1 MSERGMISREFVDK
15 VRASA
20 DIVKV
25 ISGYVSLKK
34 KGDRYWG
41 CCPFHHEKTAS
52 FQVKPDEGFFYCFG
66 CHVGGNAFKFI
77 SLIENINYYEAVK
90 RQAEKLGIPIP
101 TAEQSPQE
109 IARENH
115 LNDLRKIHEMAGSF
129 YHNCLTKTGYGK
141 DGLEYLH
148 GRGITDQI
156 IEEFKLGFA
165 PDAWNKLSTAF
176 LKRDVPAKLLLD
188 GGLGMMRQ
196 GGGVY
201 DRFRNRVMIP
211 IMDERGRIVAF
222 GGRVLGQGEPKYL
235 NSPET
240 AIFNKRKLLFGL
252 DKAKKAIQQEGF
264 ALVVEGYMDAIS
276 VYAAGVHNVVA
287 SLGTAFT
294 QEQCRH
300 IMRYGAELYFCYDS
314 DAAGQNATVRG
325 LSIARSTGAKVK
337 VVSIPDGKD
346 PDEFIRK
353 HGVEAFRELMKKAL
367 PLVDFY
373 IEYVKSK
380 VDISRLEGKL
390 QALNE
395 LMPLL
400 SSIRG
405 DNVER
410 NVYVRKLSSLLDM
423 DESEILNTS
432 SRGMYR
438 RRDNRSSIPVSIDV
452 REDSGENK
460 PRRQVV
466 NQMDDK
472 DGKAARLCIRGVW
485 EDPALL
491 LHLKQMLPI
500 EYMPDWMREVLNAMS
515 ESIAVL
521 GRPQRDD
528 VISRLSESSAEEF
541 SHALVED
548 CFDGDM
554 FELYSKATN
563 FLHGRYLYILFKQ
576 KSQESVEAYSRN
588 DMTEYLRLTKEAAK
602 IKKEMDEYKIDER
615 INFS

>member
-1 MSERGMISREFVDK
+1 MGVKLTEEFVEQ
-15 VRASA
+15 VSA
-20 DIVKV
+20 ETDILSVV
-25 ISGYVSLKK
+25 SSYVPLRR
-34 KGDRYWG
+34 KGNRYWG

-353 HGVEAFRELMKKAL
+353 HGVEAFRELLKKAL

-405 DNVER
+405 DTVER

>member
-1 MSERGMISREFVDK
+1 MGVKLTEEFVEQ
-15 VRASA
+15 VSA
-20 DIVKV
+20 ETDILSVV
-25 ISGYVSLKK
+25 SSYVPLRR
-34 KGDRYWG
+34 KGNRYWG

-90 RQAEKLGIPIP
+90 RQAEKLGIPMP

-353 HGVEAFRELMKKAL
+353 HGVEAFRELLKKAL

>member
-1 MSERGMISREFVDK
+1 MGVKLTEEFVEQ
-15 VRASA
+15 VSA
-20 DIVKV
+20 ETDILSVV
-25 ISGYVSLKK
+25 SSYVPLRR
-34 KGDRYWG
+34 KGNRYWG

-201 DRFRNRVMIP
+201 DRCRNRVMIP

-353 HGVEAFRELMKKAL
+353 HGVEAFRELLKKAL

>member
-1 MSERGMISREFVDK
+1 MGVKLTEEFVEQ
-15 VRASA
+15 VSA
-20 DIVKV
+20 ETDILSVV
-25 ISGYVSLKK
+25 SSYVPLRR
-34 KGDRYWG
+34 KGNRYWG

-252 DKAKKAIQQEGF
+252 DKAKKTIQQEGF

-353 HGVEAFRELMKKAL
+353 HGVEAFRELLKKAL

>member
-1 MSERGMISREFVDK
+1 MGVKLTEEFVEQ
-15 VRASA
+15 VSA
-20 DIVKV
+20 ETDILSVV
-25 ISGYVSLKK
+25 SSYVPLRR
-34 KGDRYWG
+34 KGNRYWG

-115 LNDLRKIHEMAGSF
+115 LNDLRKTHAMAGSF

-353 HGVEAFRELMKKAL
+353 HGVEAFRELLKKAL

>member
-1 MSERGMISREFVDK
+1 M
-15 VRASA
+15 
-20 DIVKV
+20 
-25 ISGYVSLKK
+25 
-34 KGDRYWG
+34 
-41 CCPFHHEKTAS
+41 
-52 FQVKPDEGFFYCFG
+52 
-66 CHVGGNAFKFI
+66 GGNAFKFI

-101 TAEQSPQE
+101 TAEQSPQQ

-337 VVSIPDGKD
+337 VVSITDGKD

-353 HGVEAFRELMKKAL
+353 HGVEAFRELLKKAL

-390 QALNE
+390 QSINE
-395 LMPLL
+395 LMTLL

>member
-1 MSERGMISREFVDK
+1 MGVKLTEEFVEQ
-15 VRASA
+15 VSA
-20 DIVKV
+20 ETDILSVV
-25 ISGYVSLKK
+25 SSYVPLRR
-34 KGDRYWG
+34 KGNRYWG

-52 FQVKPDEGFFYCFG
+52 FQVKSDEGFFYCFG

-353 HGVEAFRELMKKAL
+353 HGVEAFRELLKKAL

>member
-1 MSERGMISREFVDK
+1 
-15 VRASA
+15 
-20 DIVKV
+20 
-25 ISGYVSLKK
+25 
-34 KGDRYWG
+34 
-41 CCPFHHEKTAS
+41 
-52 FQVKPDEGFFYCFG
+52 
-66 CHVGGNAFKFI
+66 
-77 SLIENINYYEAVK
+77 
-90 RQAEKLGIPIP
+90 
-101 TAEQSPQE
+101 
-109 IARENH
+109 
-115 LNDLRKIHEMAGSF
+115 
-129 YHNCLTKTGYGK
+129 
-141 DGLEYLH
+141 
-148 GRGITDQI
+148 
-156 IEEFKLGFA
+156 
-165 PDAWNKLSTAF
+165 
-176 LKRDVPAKLLLD
+176 
-188 GGLGMMRQ
+188 MMRQ

-353 HGVEAFRELMKKAL
+353 HGVEAFRELLKKAL

>member
-1 MSERGMISREFVDK
+1 MGVKLTEEFVEQ
-15 VRASA
+15 VSA
-20 DIVKV
+20 ETDILSVV
-25 ISGYVSLKK
+25 SSYVPLRR
-34 KGDRYWG
+34 KGNRYWG

-300 IMRYGAELYFCYDS
+300 ITRYGAELYFCYDS

-353 HGVEAFRELMKKAL
+353 HGVEAFRELLKKAL

>member
-1 MSERGMISREFVDK
+1 MGVKLTEEFVEQ
-15 VRASA
+15 VSA
-20 DIVKV
+20 ETDILSVV
-25 ISGYVSLKK
+25 SSYVPLRR
-34 KGDRYWG
+34 KGNRYWG

-165 PDAWNKLSTAF
+165 PEAWNKLSTAF

-353 HGVEAFRELMKKAL
+353 HGVEAFRELLKKAL

-500 EYMPDWMREVLNAMS
+500 EYMPDWMREVLNAMG

-588 DMTEYLRLTKEAAK
+588 DMTEYLRLTKEVAK

>member
-1 MSERGMISREFVDK
+1 MGVKLTEEFVEQ
-15 VRASA
+15 VSA
-20 DIVKV
+20 ETDILSVV
-25 ISGYVSLKK
+25 SSYVPLRR
-34 KGDRYWG
+34 KGNRYWG

-353 HGVEAFRELMKKAL
+353 HGVEAFRELLKKAL

-588 DMTEYLRLTKEAAK
+588 DMTEYLRLTKEAVK

>member
-1 MSERGMISREFVDK
+1 
-15 VRASA
+15 
-20 DIVKV
+20 
-25 ISGYVSLKK
+25 
-34 KGDRYWG
+34 
-41 CCPFHHEKTAS
+41 
-52 FQVKPDEGFFYCFG
+52 
-66 CHVGGNAFKFI
+66 
-77 SLIENINYYEAVK
+77 
-90 RQAEKLGIPIP
+90 
-101 TAEQSPQE
+101 
-109 IARENH
+109 
-115 LNDLRKIHEMAGSF
+115 
-129 YHNCLTKTGYGK
+129 
-141 DGLEYLH
+141 
-148 GRGITDQI
+148 
-156 IEEFKLGFA
+156 
-165 PDAWNKLSTAF
+165 
-176 LKRDVPAKLLLD
+176 
-188 GGLGMMRQ
+188 
-196 GGGVY
+196 
-201 DRFRNRVMIP
+201 
-211 IMDERGRIVAF
+211 
-222 GGRVLGQGEPKYL
+222 
-235 NSPET
+235 
-240 AIFNKRKLLFGL
+240 
-252 DKAKKAIQQEGF
+252 
-264 ALVVEGYMDAIS
+264 MDAIS

-353 HGVEAFRELMKKAL
+353 HGVEAFRELLKKAL

-500 EYMPDWMREVLNAMS
+500 EYMPDWMREVLNAMG

>member
-1 MSERGMISREFVDK
+1 MGVKLTEEFVEQ
-15 VRASA
+15 VSA
-20 DIVKV
+20 ETDILSVV
-25 ISGYVSLKK
+25 SSYVPLRR
-34 KGDRYWG
+34 KGNRYWG

-287 SLGTAFT
+287 SLGTAVT

-353 HGVEAFRELMKKAL
+353 HGVEAFRELLKKAL

>member
-1 MSERGMISREFVDK
+1 MGVKLTEEFVEQ
-15 VRASA
+15 VSA
-20 DIVKV
+20 ETDILSVV
-25 ISGYVSLKK
+25 SSYVPLRR
-34 KGDRYWG
+34 KGNRYWG

-353 HGVEAFRELMKKAL
+353 HGVEAFRELLKKAL

>member
-1 MSERGMISREFVDK
+1 MAEFGFMSKEFVEQ
-15 VRASA
+15 VSA
-20 DIVKV
+20 ETDILSVV
-25 ISGYVSLKK
+25 SSYVPLRR
-34 KGDRYWG
+34 KGNRYWG

-353 HGVEAFRELMKKAL
+353 HGVEAFRELLKKAL

-423 DESEILNTS
+423 DESEI
-432 SRGMYR
+432 
-438 RRDNRSSIPVSIDV
+438 
-452 REDSGENK
+452 
-460 PRRQVV
+460 
-466 NQMDDK
+466 
-472 DGKAARLCIRGVW
+472 
-485 EDPALL
+485 
-491 LHLKQMLPI
+491 
-500 EYMPDWMREVLNAMS
+500 
-515 ESIAVL
+515 
-521 GRPQRDD
+521 
-528 VISRLSESSAEEF
+528 
-541 SHALVED
+541 
-548 CFDGDM
+548 
-554 FELYSKATN
+554 
-563 FLHGRYLYILFKQ
+563 
-576 KSQESVEAYSRN
+576 
-588 DMTEYLRLTKEAAK
+588 
-602 IKKEMDEYKIDER
+602 
-615 INFS
+615 

>member
-1 MSERGMISREFVDK
+1 MGVKLTEEFVEQ
-15 VRASA
+15 VSA
-20 DIVKV
+20 ETDILSVV
-25 ISGYVSLKK
+25 SSYVPLRR
-34 KGDRYWG
+34 KGNRYWG

-252 DKAKKAIQQEGF
+252 GKAKKAIQQEGF

-353 HGVEAFRELMKKAL
+353 HGVEAFRELLKKAL

>member
-1 MSERGMISREFVDK
+1 MGVKLTEEFVEQ
-15 VRASA
+15 VSA
-20 DIVKV
+20 ETDILSVV
-25 ISGYVSLKK
+25 SSYVPLRR
-34 KGDRYWG
+34 KGNRYWG

-353 HGVEAFRELMKKAL
+353 HGVEAFRELLKKAL

-588 DMTEYLRLTKEAAK
+588 DMSEYLRLTKEAAK

>member
-1 MSERGMISREFVDK
+1 MGVKLTEEFVEQ
-15 VRASA
+15 VSA
-20 DIVKV
+20 ETDILSVV
-25 ISGYVSLKK
+25 SSYVPLRR
-34 KGDRYWG
+34 KGNRYWG

-109 IARENH
+109 MARENH

-353 HGVEAFRELMKKAL
+353 HGVEAFRELLKKAL

>member
-1 MSERGMISREFVDK
+1 MGVKLTEEFVEQ
-15 VRASA
+15 VSA
-20 DIVKV
+20 ETDILSVV
-25 ISGYVSLKK
+25 SSYVPLRR
-34 KGDRYWG
+34 KGNRYWG

-77 SLIENINYYEAVK
+77 SLIENINYYDAVK

-353 HGVEAFRELMKKAL
+353 HGVEAFRELLKKAL

>member
-1 MSERGMISREFVDK
+1 MGVKLTEEFVEQ
-15 VRASA
+15 VSA
-20 DIVKV
+20 ETDILSVV
-25 ISGYVSLKK
+25 SSYVPLRR
-34 KGDRYWG
+34 KGNRYWG

-141 DGLEYLH
+141 DDLEYLH

-353 HGVEAFRELMKKAL
+353 HGVEAFRELLKKAL

>member
-1 MSERGMISREFVDK
+1 MGVKLTEEFVEQ
-15 VRASA
+15 VSA
-20 DIVKV
+20 ETDILSVV
-25 ISGYVSLKK
+25 SSYVPLRR
-34 KGDRYWG
+34 KGNRYWG

-264 ALVVEGYMDAIS
+264 TLVVEGYMDAIS

-353 HGVEAFRELMKKAL
+353 HGVEAFRELLKKAL

>member
-1 MSERGMISREFVDK
+1 MGVKLTEEFVEQ
-15 VRASA
+15 VSA
-20 DIVKV
+20 ETDILSVV
-25 ISGYVSLKK
+25 SSYVPLRR
-34 KGDRYWG
+34 KGNRYWG

-188 GGLGMMRQ
+188 GGLVMMRQ

-353 HGVEAFRELMKKAL
+353 HGVEAFRELLKKAL

>member
-1 MSERGMISREFVDK
+1 MGVKLTEEFVEQ
-15 VRASA
+15 VSA
-20 DIVKV
+20 ETDILSVV
-25 ISGYVSLKK
+25 SSYVPLRR
-34 KGDRYWG
+34 KGNRYWG

-109 IARENH
+109 MARENH

-314 DAAGQNATVRG
+314 NAAGQNATVRG

-353 HGVEAFRELMKKAL
+353 HGVEAFRELLKKAL

>member
-1 MSERGMISREFVDK
+1 MGVKLTEDFVEQ
-15 VRASA
+15 VSA
-20 DIVKV
+20 ETDILSVV
-25 ISGYVSLKK
+25 SSYVPLRR
-34 KGDRYWG
+34 KGNRYWG

-90 RQAEKLGIPIP
+90 RQAEKLGIPMP

-188 GGLGMMRQ
+188 GGLGMMKQ

-353 HGVEAFRELMKKAL
+353 HGVEAFRELLKKAL

>member
-1 MSERGMISREFVDK
+1 MGVKLTEEFVEQ
-15 VRASA
+15 VSA
-20 DIVKV
+20 ETDILSVV
-25 ISGYVSLKK
+25 SSYVPLRR
-34 KGDRYWG
+34 KGNRYWG

-276 VYAAGVHNVVA
+276 VYATGVHNVVA

-353 HGVEAFRELMKKAL
+353 HGVEAFRELLKKAL

>member
-1 MSERGMISREFVDK
+1 MGVKLTEEFVEQ
-15 VRASA
+15 VSA
-20 DIVKV
+20 ETDILSVV
-25 ISGYVSLKK
+25 SSYVPLRR
-34 KGDRYWG
+34 KGNRYWG

-77 SLIENINYYEAVK
+77 SLIENINYYEAIK

-141 DGLEYLH
+141 EGLEYLH

-314 DAAGQNATVRG
+314 DSAGQNATVRG

-353 HGVEAFRELMKKAL
+353 HGVEAFRELLKNAL
-367 PLVDFY
+367 PLIDFY

-410 NVYVRKLSSLLDM
+410 NVYVRKLSRLLDM

-438 RRDNRSSIPVSIDV
+438 RRDNRSSMPVSLDI

-466 NQMDDK
+466 NHMDDK

-500 EYMPDWMREVLNAMS
+500 EYMPDWMREVLNAMG

-528 VISRLSESSAEEF
+528 VISRLSEASAEEF

-588 DMTEYLRLTKEAAK
+588 DMTEYLRLTKEVAK

>member
-1 MSERGMISREFVDK
+1 MGVKLTEEFVEQ
-15 VRASA
+15 VSA
-20 DIVKV
+20 ETDILSVV
-25 ISGYVSLKK
+25 SSYVPLRR
-34 KGDRYWG
+34 KGNRYWG

-353 HGVEAFRELMKKAL
+353 HGVEAFRELLKKAL

-423 DESEILNTS
+423 DESEILNPST
-432 SRGMYR
+432 RGMYR
-438 RRDNRSSIPVSIDV
+438 RRDNRFSIIVSMDV

>member
-1 MSERGMISREFVDK
+1 MGVKLTEDFVEQ
-15 VRASA
+15 VSA
-20 DIVKV
+20 ETDILSVV
-25 ISGYVSLKK
+25 SSYVPLRR
-34 KGDRYWG
+34 KGNRYWG

-211 IMDERGRIVAF
+211 IMDERGRVVAF

-353 HGVEAFRELMKKAL
+353 HGVEAFRELLKKAL

>member
-1 MSERGMISREFVDK
+1 MGVKLTEEFVEQ
-15 VRASA
+15 VSA
-20 DIVKV
+20 ETDILSVV
-25 ISGYVSLKK
+25 SSYVPLRR
-34 KGDRYWG
+34 KGNRYWG

-176 LKRDVPAKLLLD
+176 LKRGVPAKLLLD

-353 HGVEAFRELMKKAL
+353 HGVEAFRELLKKAL

>member
-1 MSERGMISREFVDK
+1 MGVKLTEEFVEQ
-15 VRASA
+15 VSA
-20 DIVKV
+20 ETDILSVV
-25 ISGYVSLKK
+25 SSYVPLRR
-34 KGDRYWG
+34 KGNRYWG

-314 DAAGQNATVRG
+314 DVAGQNATVRG

-353 HGVEAFRELMKKAL
+353 HGVEAFRELLKKAL

>member
-1 MSERGMISREFVDK
+1 MGVKLTEEFVEQ
-15 VRASA
+15 VSA
-20 DIVKV
+20 ETDILSVV
-25 ISGYVSLKK
+25 SSYVPLRR
-34 KGDRYWG
+34 KGNRYWG

-141 DGLEYLH
+141 VGLEYLH

-211 IMDERGRIVAF
+211 IMDERGRVVAF

-353 HGVEAFRELMKKAL
+353 HGVEAFRELLKKAL

>member
-1 MSERGMISREFVDK
+1 MGVKLTEDFVEQ
-15 VRASA
+15 VSA
-20 DIVKV
+20 ETDILSVV
-25 ISGYVSLKK
+25 SSYVPLRR
-34 KGDRYWG
+34 KGNRYWG

-353 HGVEAFRELMKKAL
+353 HGVEAFRELLKKAL

>member
-1 MSERGMISREFVDK
+1 MGVKLTEEFVEQ
-15 VRASA
+15 VSA
-20 DIVKV
+20 ETDILSVV
-25 ISGYVSLKK
+25 SSYVPLRR
-34 KGDRYWG
+34 KGNRYWG

-353 HGVEAFRELMKKAL
+353 HGVEAFRELLKKAL

-521 GRPQRDD
+521 G
-528 VISRLSESSAEEF
+528 
-541 SHALVED
+541 
-548 CFDGDM
+548 
-554 FELYSKATN
+554 KATN

>member
-1 MSERGMISREFVDK
+1 M
-15 VRASA
+15 
-20 DIVKV
+20 
-25 ISGYVSLKK
+25 
-34 KGDRYWG
+34 
-41 CCPFHHEKTAS
+41 
-52 FQVKPDEGFFYCFG
+52 
-66 CHVGGNAFKFI
+66 
-77 SLIENINYYEAVK
+77 
-90 RQAEKLGIPIP
+90 
-101 TAEQSPQE
+101 
-109 IARENH
+109 
-115 LNDLRKIHEMAGSF
+115 
-129 YHNCLTKTGYGK
+129 
-141 DGLEYLH
+141 
-148 GRGITDQI
+148 
-156 IEEFKLGFA
+156 
-165 PDAWNKLSTAF
+165 
-176 LKRDVPAKLLLD
+176 
-188 GGLGMMRQ
+188 
-196 GGGVY
+196 
-201 DRFRNRVMIP
+201 
-211 IMDERGRIVAF
+211 
-222 GGRVLGQGEPKYL
+222 
-235 NSPET
+235 
-240 AIFNKRKLLFGL
+240 
-252 DKAKKAIQQEGF
+252 
-264 ALVVEGYMDAIS
+264 
-276 VYAAGVHNVVA
+276 
-287 SLGTAFT
+287 
-294 QEQCRH
+294 
-300 IMRYGAELYFCYDS
+300 
-314 DAAGQNATVRG
+314 
-325 LSIARSTGAKVK
+325 
-337 VVSIPDGKD
+337 
-346 PDEFIRK
+346 
-353 HGVEAFRELMKKAL
+353 
-367 PLVDFY
+367 
-373 IEYVKSK
+373 
-380 VDISRLEGKL
+380 DISRLEGKL

>member
-1 MSERGMISREFVDK
+1 MGVKLTEEFVEQ
-15 VRASA
+15 VSA
-20 DIVKV
+20 ETDILSVV
-25 ISGYVSLKK
+25 SSYVPLRR
-34 KGDRYWG
+34 KGNRYWG

-353 HGVEAFRELMKKAL
+353 HGVEAFRELLKKAL

-576 KSQESVEAYSRN
+576 KSQESVEAYSRK

>member
-1 MSERGMISREFVDK
+1 MGVKLTEDFVEQ
-15 VRASA
+15 VSA
-20 DIVKV
+20 ETDILSVV
-25 ISGYVSLKK
+25 SSYVPLRR
-34 KGDRYWG
+34 KGNRYWG

-276 VYAAGVHNVVA
+276 VYAAGVYNVVA

-353 HGVEAFRELMKKAL
+353 HGVEAFRELLKKAL

>member
-1 MSERGMISREFVDK
+1 MGVKLTEEFVEQ
-15 VRASA
+15 VSA
-20 DIVKV
+20 ETDILSVV
-25 ISGYVSLKK
+25 SSYVPLRR
-34 KGDRYWG
+34 KGNRYWG

-314 DAAGQNATVRG
+314 DAASQNATVRG

-353 HGVEAFRELMKKAL
+353 HGVEAFRELLKKAL